1 MESNADR
8 KQNRVRYRMVILLAG
23 TLQFIAGGVIMVHQV
38 SSIRAIS
45 FVLGALVLLS
55 GISHIFFSKAN
66 NLVLHGG
73 QWHLYTGIL
82 DLIVGAVFVLEPRSN
97 IAMVPVLVACWFLVR
112 SVSLFVLSVTIRRLS
127 VTGWGVLLTG
137 GMLLLLLTAFI
148 LFNATIGSAT
158 VMLWIAFALIVTGI
172 VNVWLALWLKGKMDD
187 VITAFS

>member
-1 MESNADR
+1 MESNIDR

-23 TLQFIAGGVIMVHQV
+23 VLQFIAGGVIMVHQV

-45 FVLGALVLLS
+45 FVLGASILLS
-55 GISHIFFSKAN
+55 GISHILFSKAN
-66 NLVLHGG
+66 NLVLPGG
-73 QWHLYTGIL
+73 RWHLYTGIL

-97 IAMVPVLVACWFLVR
+97 IAMVPVLVGCWFLVR

-148 LFNATIGSAT
+148 LFDSTIGSAT